1 MKCAWRWSFA
11 VLELHTA
18 FGEKLNTELPILR
31 IELLST
37 FIPEWLND
45 QEVLTGCQQILA
57 DLQLNLMIS
66 GN

>member
-1 MKCAWRWSFA
+1 MKCAWCWSFA

-37 FIPEWLND
+37 FIPEWFNN
-45 QEVLTGCQQILA
+45 QEVLAGCQQILA